1 MMSTDKRKIFASDT
15 SDEDDSFKR
24 RRSSLRVNLSYCEN
38 LTDSG
43 NGSLWRTEIEIDGKD
58 TAQSNKR
65 LSRSKRHDIYEKKN
79 HQLDSDNEED
89 LQVKSDMNKLVVSK
103 NTNVSPCVKKRIQ
116 LKELRVNLEDIN
128 IKEKALEANCK
139 RLKDAILNKTKE
151 IFDRENEFSKKT
163 AMILK
168 NEENHCVDDVHIAN
182 IENKSIIILDTMTN
196 HQLIRNKTIM
206 KHEKYTNSV
215 NNQQRDNQYSNI
227 VTTPTSSK
235 KLESFSK
242 GDIDKSRLTQRR
254 LFDKEDKQKEGQAK
268 CRIIEDIVLKEKF
281 PFVSLRQTVQS
292 DSPILSGSNRRLGLL
307 RKSKLHSQSQSENH
321 NTTYSTIHSQCVDI
335 GAPIVCSTFNEDIV
349 TSENENNNPYNEAN
363 NDVDTFRA
371 THTTNNINM
380 SMEMTEIHGGIRM
393 SEMHLQSTNLNTIN
407 SIKNS
412 EKKEAKQKSLEQN
425 KCVIQM
431 QKTENI
437 NSLVDKTTTQNN
449 IAHFDLSSTNVAND
463 QNTIV
468 PVEANI
474 EEAIVVIKTRSHIDE
489 RDNKIKNH
497 NKKRRTLSL
506 SDSNN
511 TIRSSLNVNTSLD
524 AVTEADKEVN
534 VQKTS
539 DYRFI
544 NSNQN
549 FKTLKTNN
557 EESVA
562 LDNQYESSNI
572 TEASMKMN
580 TSVNSMRETW
590 QRRSNHLQSLIS
602 NKNDEDTTENHPNM
616 NSQHSLPAENKE
628 ANDDL
633 ENISLIQRLKNIST
647 QNPIPY
653 NNTLRISEM
662 KEKVRMDNRSND
674 VKIQCTEHT
683 SGDSYVEGT
692 PYPISRSVL
701 FKTQLRH
708 KTQNLD
714 NSITSCSN
722 LNSMGNKENIDNTK
736 SNALYSETVE
746 IDAVILEDISSGNP
760 DIQNQLKILQ
770 NKVNEIRFET
780 SEKNKVTTDNME
792 CISVKKKRLFPLNEN
807 SELCSISPIEEDK
820 CIIEKSI
827 NPTKKNKKLR
837 KKRPK
842 RKSMD
847 FKNDTSSIKPNIVRE
862 QIWSN
867 NDYDISKN
875 RKKKDKKIQKPRKVI
890 SKKIVIKK
898 FADEN
903 VLNILKGNRQ
913 DKKDESIENR
923 DSFDDFVKHR
933 TIPTQ
938 WNKYKSQ
945 QIVIATTGLSKGDK
959 SLVKSIVK
967 SLGMAKIELNISR
980 RTTHVVSTGV
990 RTVNLLRGIIRG
1002 CWLVTLEWVLK
1013 SLENNGW
1020 LDPEEFEMKHF
1031 SKAVQENRKDRQ
1043 LFGPSYIPELFA
1055 TCGLIY
1061 VGPKTTVPCH
1071 TLKEL
1076 IKTAGGHITE
1086 NIKLAKIIIGKNG
1099 LKETWIIDCI
1109 TTGELQLTNL
1119 YERK

>member
-1 MMSTDKRKIFASDT
+1 MMNTDKRKIFASDT

-43 NGSLWRTEIEIDGKD
+43 NGSLWRTEIETDGKD

-89 LQVKSDMNKLVVSK
+89 LQVKSNMNKLVVSK
-103 NTNVSPCVKKRIQ
+103 NTNVSLRVKKRIQ

-151 IFDRENEFSKKT
+151 IFDRENELSKKT

-168 NEENHCVDDVHIAN
+168 NEENHCADDVHDAN
-182 IENKSIIILDTMTN
+182 IKNKSIIILDTMAN
-196 HQLIRNKTIM
+196 HQLRNKAIM
-206 KHEKYTNSV
+206 EHEKYTNSV
-215 NNQQRDNQYSNI
+215 NNQQRGNQYSNI

-254 LFDKEDKQKEGQAK
+254 LFDEEDKQKEGQAK

-281 PFVSLRQTVQS
+281 PLFSLKQTDQS
-292 DSPILSGSNRRLGLL
+292 GSPILSGSNRRLGLL
-307 RKSKLHSQSQSENH
+307 RKSKLHSQSQSDNH

-349 TSENENNNPYNEAN
+349 TGENENNNPYNEVN
-363 NDVDTFRA
+363 NDMDTSRA
-371 THTTNNINM
+371 THTTNNIM
-380 SMEMTEIHGGIRM
+380 SMEMTEIHGGILM
-393 SEMHLQSTNLNTIN
+393 SEMHLQSTNLNIIN
-407 SIKNS
+407 SNKNS
-412 EKKEAKQKSLEQN
+412 EKKESKQKSLEQN

-437 NSLVDKTTTQNN
+437 NSLVDKPTTQNN

-463 QNTIV
+463 QNTII
-468 PVEANI
+468 PMEANI
-474 EEAIVVIKTRSHIDE
+474 EEAVVVIRTRSHID
-489 RDNKIKNH
+489 DSGNKTKNH

-557 EESVA
+557 EESIT

-616 NSQHSLPAENKE
+616 NSQHSLPAENEE

-633 ENISLIQRLKNIST
+633 ENISLIQRLRNICT
-647 QNPIPY
+647 QNPAPY
-653 NNTLRISEM
+653 NSKLRISEI

-674 VKIQCTEHT
+674 VKIQRTEHT

-722 LNSMGNKENIDNTK
+722 LNSMGNKENIDKTK
-736 SNALYSETVE
+736 SDAL
-746 IDAVILEDISSGNP
+746 
-760 DIQNQLKILQ
+760 
-770 NKVNEIRFET
+770 
-780 SEKNKVTTDNME
+780 
-792 CISVKKKRLFPLNEN
+792 
-807 SELCSISPIEEDK
+807 
-820 CIIEKSI
+820 
-827 NPTKKNKKLR
+827 
-837 KKRPK
+837 
-842 RKSMD
+842 
-847 FKNDTSSIKPNIVRE
+847 
-862 QIWSN
+862 
-867 NDYDISKN
+867 
-875 RKKKDKKIQKPRKVI
+875 
-890 SKKIVIKK
+890 
-898 FADEN
+898 
-903 VLNILKGNRQ
+903 
-913 DKKDESIENR
+913 
-923 DSFDDFVKHR
+923 
-933 TIPTQ
+933 
-938 WNKYKSQ
+938 
-945 QIVIATTGLSKGDK
+945 
-959 SLVKSIVK
+959 
-967 SLGMAKIELNISR
+967 
-980 RTTHVVSTGV
+980 
-990 RTVNLLRGIIRG
+990 
-1002 CWLVTLEWVLK
+1002 
-1013 SLENNGW
+1013 
-1020 LDPEEFEMKHF
+1020 
-1031 SKAVQENRKDRQ
+1031 
-1043 LFGPSYIPELFA
+1043 
-1055 TCGLIY
+1055 
-1061 VGPKTTVPCH
+1061 
-1071 TLKEL
+1071 
-1076 IKTAGGHITE
+1076 
-1086 NIKLAKIIIGKNG
+1086 
-1099 LKETWIIDCI
+1099 
-1109 TTGELQLTNL
+1109 
-1119 YERK
+1119 